1 MKRYGCIVV
10 VALWTL
16 PALAHADDLAPTGTL
31 RAVFLAS
38 NPVQARIDPADATP
52 RGPAPDITRAL
63 AERRKL
69 AYRIAGI
76 ASVRAAMDALKA
88 GEADIAFLAYEPER
102 AREVDFS
109 QTYVLAHNT
118 YMVLASSPLSA
129 SAAVDR
135 AGIRIGVGERDAA
148 DLYLSRTA
156 KAATLRRN
164 AAGTIAQGIAWLK
177 AGEIEAYAANRQRL
191 TAAAAQDPALRV
203 LGDNFYSVQQ
213 AIAVAKGNPARVAIL
228 DRVIDELRSSG
239 FLTASLARA
248 GLAGVDVAPAGA
260 PR

>member
-1 MKRYGCIVV
+1 MNRFGCI
-10 VALWTL
+10 L
-16 PALAHADDLAPTGTL
+16 ALAVAVLPGLARADDLAPTGTL

-38 NPVQARIDPADATP
+38 NPVQARIDPADGTP
-52 RGPAPDITRAL
+52 RGPAADITRAL

-76 ASVRAAMDALKA
+76 ASVRAAMDALQA

-118 YMVLASSPLSA
+118 YMVLAASPLTA
-129 SAAVDR
+129 SAEVDR

-156 KAATLRRN
+156 KATLRRN

-191 TAAAAQDPALRV
+191 VAAAAQDPALRV

-213 AIAVAKGNPARVAIL
+213 AIAVARGNAARVAIL
-228 DRVIDELRSSG
+228 DRTIDELRAG
-239 FLTASLARA
+239 GVLKASLARA
-248 GLAGVDVAPAGA
+248 GLAGVDVAPAGT